1 MSRGGAP
8 SGYPGDWQSGRN
20 PDATECAG
28 SHGTLNPGPLHLPRM
43 PSSLSHFFLPAILG
57 GVALPTVG
65 LRPVNATT
73 PHAFQ
78 GRPIIVHL
86 QHFRTPV
93 ISFDPSRYSGPSESS
108 LQCSFLGVT
117 QGTEPG
123 TSDIHEYHSDSNS
136 AKNNP
141 ANNVRPWCNECW
153 LNNS

>member
-57 GVALPTVG
+57 GVALPTVVG
-65 LRPVNATT
+65 TPTSPQTT
-73 PHAFQ
+73 FS
-78 GRPIIVHL
+78 HL
-86 QHFRTPV
+86 Q
-93 ISFDPSRYSGPSESS
+93 ISFDPSRYLGPSESS